1 MKTVIT
7 LESRDSIEVKL
18 NKMHQ
23 TSIFI
28 EGVEIYIEDL
38 KVAMELLE
46 ALENELLPEEQHR
59 STLQNKIE
67 GLEEKI
73 ADMEVELDQ
82 KSNDNGVLLQ

>member
-18 NKMHQ
+18 NRMHQ

-46 ALENELLPEEQHR
+46 ALENELLPEEKHR

-73 ADMEVELDQ
+73 SDMEVELDQ
-82 KSNDNGVLLQ
+82 QANGGNVH